1 MEQDQE
7 KIWDKQLKEFL
18 KYRPPDKNKKQTFL
32 DVIRKYN
39 KSLSYK
45 ENLFSKVLVWS
56 ADYEKCWYL
65 IHDEVPDA
73 AAYFW
78 ANRFGT
84 YLYKFERFG
93 KKWKMVEKGK
103 FLTIEDIS
111 RITNGPAFKEVPPVF
126 DYHKAP
132 NELF

>member
-1 MEQDQE
+1 MEQNQE
-7 KIWDKQLKEFL
+7 KIWDEKLKEYL
-18 KYRPPDKNKKQTFL
+18 KYRPPRSESKRKTFL

-65 IHDEVPDA
+65 IYDEVPDA

-78 ANRFGT
+78 ANRFG
-84 YLYKFERFG
+84 
-93 KKWKMVEKGK
+93 
-103 FLTIEDIS
+103 
-111 RITNGPAFKEVPPVF
+111 N
-126 DYHKAP
+126 
-132 NELF
+132 LFV